1 MVLYRSLTSRS
12 SFYPY
17 KRWSPTFIPNGPHTL
32 GKGLQ
37 EEVHMTTVSWISEEM
52 ASKTKALGWEEIQA
66 LSFKN
71 RTHARQH
78 FLWSEGNTRSKS
90 TGF

>member
-17 KRWSPTFIPNGPHTL
+17 KRWSSTFIPNGPYTL

-37 EEVHMTTVSWISEEM
+37 EEAHMATVSLIFGEM
-52 ASKTKALGWEEIQA
+52 GSRTGALGWEIQA

-71 RTHARQH
+71 
-78 FLWSEGNTRSKS
+78 
-90 TGF
+90 

>member
-17 KRWSPTFIPNGPHTL
+17 EPWSSTFIPNGPYTL

-37 EEVHMTTVSWISEEM
+37 EEAHMAAVSLIFGEI
-52 ASKTKALGWEEIQA
+52 ASKTGALGWEIQA
-66 LSFKN
+66 LSLKN
-71 RTHARQH
+71 
-78 FLWSEGNTRSKS
+78 
-90 TGF
+90 